1 MVSLLSAVVSSS
13 RVPRCFSSFS
23 PVFGHPRI
31 KQQGLKRKLKIN
43 MREKP
48 LHCKIAIALRET
60 LNNLPAN
67 TMTKYEVALAYQYRI
82 WFDVLMDIMRAVDSF
97 HAINHVH
104 CYLHAGF

>member
-1 MVSLLSAVVSSS
+1 MIYLLSTVVSSS
-13 RVPRCFSSFS
+13 QVPRCFSSFS

-31 KQQGLKRKLKIN
+31 KPQVLKRKLNIN
-43 MREKP
+43 LREKP
-48 LHCKIAIALRET
+48 LHSEIAIALRET
-60 LNNLPAN
+60 LNNFPAN
-67 TMTKYEVALAYQYRI
+67 TMTKYEEALAYQYRI